1 MKIIKAKELIQNIIL
16 KQLKVFFNLTKKNTK
31 NVKNIWRLKKKV
43 LYLYYKKNR

>member
-31 NVKNIWRLKKKV
+31 NVKNIWRLKKSVIFV
-43 LYLYYKKNR
+43 L

>member
-31 NVKNIWRLKKKV
+31 NVKNIWRLKKSV
-43 LYLYYKKNR
+43 IFVI

>member
-43 LYLYYKKNR
+43 LYLYYKKNK